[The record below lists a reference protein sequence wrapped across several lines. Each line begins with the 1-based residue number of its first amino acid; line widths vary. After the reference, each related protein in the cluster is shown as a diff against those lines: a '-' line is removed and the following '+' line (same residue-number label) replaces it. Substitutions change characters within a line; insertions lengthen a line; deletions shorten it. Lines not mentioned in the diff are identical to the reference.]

1 MSDFT
6 VDDGNQ
12 GVLLYRVRELA
23 RQVAELVSWRRDV
36 DQERV
41 QLRADA
47 KTLADEMQELKR
59 AVDTLRKTILGFALT
74 IAGSAVVFALTIL
87 ASSGRI

>member
-6 VDDGNQ
+6 VDDNNQ
-12 GVLLYRVRELA
+12 GVILYRVRELG
-23 RQVAELVSWRRDV
+23 RQVADLLNWRSAV

-47 KTLADEMQELKR
+47 KTLATEMAELKQ

-74 IAGSAVVFALTIL
+74 IAGSAIVFALTIL

>member
-23 RQVAELVSWRRDV
+23 RQVAELVNWRRDV

-41 QLRADA
+41 QLRSDA
-47 KTLADEMQELKR
+47 KTLADEMSELKR
-59 AVDTLRKTILGFALT
+59 AVDTLRRTILGFALT
-74 IAGSAVVFALTIL
+74 IAGSAIVFALTIL